1 MKKQKLCA
9 PLCAVFLMSCV
20 HLDVWAESFNDEI
33 AGIQYESIE
42 ELQSCIK
49 THSLMKSSHQ
59 SQSALLSSMSQLFL
73 PEVLCD
79 HLNEI
84 EQILVTPT
92 YVSVNFEEDG
102 QKLEFRHYPSGEQ
115 EYQLAQER
123 QKPQANPIYDYQPV
137 KREVNGYPVY
147 SSYSGATEYCWE
159 QEGEVFVLRTFDET
173 DAKGRRN
180 FHLCKSASVPLYESI
195 SAKDPAAQQ
204 TVQKKEKVF
213 FRAIDQNG
221 NPITDA
227 QFVLPALQTLVPTNS
242 AGKTW
247 YSGKPFEKQTVTLY
261 YSDSYGNR
269 RNTSKIVTIED
280 SHLQNGKMGITFKVT
295 I

>member
-1 MKKQKLCA
+1 MK
-9 PLCAVFLMSCV
+9 V
-20 HLDVWAESFNDEI
+20 
-33 AGIQYESIE
+33 
-42 ELQSCIK
+42 
-49 THSLMKSSHQ
+49 SHQ

-92 YVSVNFEEDG
+92 YVSVNFEENG
-102 QKLEFRHYPSGEQ
+102 QKLEFRHYPSGAR

-123 QKPQANPIYDYQPV
+123 QKPQANQ
-137 KREVNGYPVY
+137 
-147 SSYSGATEYCWE
+147 
-159 QEGEVFVLRTFDET
+159 
-173 DAKGRRN
+173 N

>member
-1 MKKQKLCA
+1 M
-9 PLCAVFLMSCV
+9 
-20 HLDVWAESFNDEI
+20 
-33 AGIQYESIE
+33 
-42 ELQSCIK
+42 
-49 THSLMKSSHQ
+49 
-59 SQSALLSSMSQLFL
+59 
-73 PEVLCD
+73 
-79 HLNEI
+79 
-84 EQILVTPT
+84 
-92 YVSVNFEEDG
+92 
-102 QKLEFRHYPSGEQ
+102 
-115 EYQLAQER
+115 
-123 QKPQANPIYDYQPV
+123 IYDYQPV

-147 SSYSGATEYCWE
+147 SSYSGATEYCWK

>member
-1 MKKQKLCA
+1 MMKTRNSERSKITSQADRKGISMKKQKLCA
-9 PLCAVFLMSCV
+9 LLCTAFLMSCV

-42 ELQSCIK
+42 QLQSCIK
-49 THSLMKSSHQ
+49 THSLTKASHQ

-123 QKPQANPIYDYQPV
+123 QK
-137 KREVNGYPVY
+137 
-147 SSYSGATEYCWE
+147 
-159 QEGEVFVLRTFDET
+159 L
-173 DAKGRRN
+173 
-180 FHLCKSASVPLYESI
+180 
-195 SAKDPAAQQ
+195 
-204 TVQKKEKVF
+204 
-213 FRAIDQNG
+213 
-221 NPITDA
+221 
-227 QFVLPALQTLVPTNS
+227 
-242 AGKTW
+242 
-247 YSGKPFEKQTVTLY
+247 
-261 YSDSYGNR
+261 
-269 RNTSKIVTIED
+269 
-280 SHLQNGKMGITFKVT
+280 
-295 I
+295 

>member
-1 MKKQKLCA
+1 MKKQKFCA
-9 PLCAVFLMSCV
+9 LLCAVFLMSCV

-147 SSYSGATEYCWE
+147 SSYSGATEYCWK

-180 FHLCKSASVPLYESI
+180 FHLCKSASVPLY
-195 SAKDPAAQQ
+195 
-204 TVQKKEKVF
+204 
-213 FRAIDQNG
+213 
-221 NPITDA
+221 
-227 QFVLPALQTLVPTNS
+227 
-242 AGKTW
+242 
-247 YSGKPFEKQTVTLY
+247 
-261 YSDSYGNR
+261 
-269 RNTSKIVTIED
+269 
-280 SHLQNGKMGITFKVT
+280 
-295 I
+295 